1 MFATARRLCPRPAKL
16 SSVGEQVES
25 ASQAL
30 YKILEQHGPITAT
43 ECWSHASQMESHA
56 LKSKQHLKM
65 MLRWMRERKTVNVVC
80 QHKGDKKSSNPNDR
94 KFLFSIAPPK
104 VLVVQD
110 QSLTAAP
117 AV

>member
-1 MFATARRLCPRPAKL
+1 
-16 SSVGEQVES
+16 
-25 ASQAL
+25 
-30 YKILEQHGPITAT
+30 
-43 ECWSHASQMESHA
+43 MENHA

-80 QHKGDKKSSNPNDR
+80 QHKGDKKSSNPSDR

-104 VLVVQD
+104 VAVQE
-110 QSLTAAP
+110 QSVTAAP